1 MTFKYKNVYL
11 NETTIVAGPYEQQG
25 PLAHTFDK
33 TYDNLYFNKK
43 TFEQAESKLI
53 EESVELLLYKVKKI
67 KSDIDIHIGGDL
79 LNQLTATNYASRNI
93 GIPLLGV
100 YSACATSVEGLIVGS
115 NMLDAGQIKNCVVTV
130 SSHNA
135 SAEKQFRYP
144 VEYGGPKRL
153 TSTFTSTAGCS
164 AYLSYNRCGVKIDS
178 ATVGVVQ
185 DLGITDTYHMGAVMA
200 PSAAYVI
207 RKHLVDTKR
216 DANYYDLILTGD
228 LGLYGKE
235 ILIKYMQK
243 QYKIDISK
251 NYNDCGVMLYDL
263 DKQPVFAGGS
273 GPVCSA
279 LVNFGY
285 IYKKMQNKELK
296 RVLIVPTGA
305 IFSPTMVFQK
315 ETVPAISH
323 AIGLEV
329 MK

>member
-228 LGLYGKE
+228 LGIYGLNILKE
-235 ILIKYMQK
+235 LLQTDYHIRINNLEDAATLIF
-243 QYKIDISK
+243 DSDK
-251 NYNDCGVMLYDL
+251 NKDVH
-263 DKQPVFAGGS
+263 AGGS
-273 GPVCSA
+273 GPSCLP
-279 LVNFGY
+279 LVAYGDVMQ
-285 IYKKMQNKELK
+285 KMQRGELK
-296 RVLIVPTGA
+296 KVLLVATGA
-305 IFSPTMVFQK
+305 LMSPTMVNQK
-315 ETVPAISH
+315 LSIPAIAH
-323 AIGLEV
+323 AISLEALV
-329 MK
+329 